1 MKLYICETDI
11 YTTVH
16 NTRAKAVATLKKWNN
31 GPGVY
36 TKAEHRRGASGYITR
51 TIKDSIKVVNIKDG
65 ERIQFDDGVNW
76 EHGRQRGSDG
86 FSSLHISKEIHGN

>member
-11 YTTVH
+11 FTTVH

-36 TKAEHRRGASGYITR
+36 TKAQHRRGASGYTKR
-51 TIKDSIKVVNIKDG
+51 TIKDSIKTVNIKDG
-65 ERIQFDDGVNW
+65 GSLFYDDGVKSN
-76 EHGRQRGSDG
+76 G
-86 FSSLHISKEIHGN
+86 FITLSLSKEKHGN